1 MPERLQEPDPDPDR
15 DPDSDSRAGMSHPL
29 RNSEEPPRH
38 TGAAGGQDRV
48 VALFVA
54 VTWAAVVFA
63 VDGLLSV
70 VLDRDP
76 IGGSVTPYYGLLA
89 LLLAGVLVWFVLA
102 GTARSRGPWFG
113 TVAAVAG
120 VYLLL
125 VASALPIGLVLASQ
139 QAGSPFVVAAA
150 LLAGVTVFVT
160 WAILRRSRLA
170 PEG

>member
-1 MPERLQEPDPDPDR
+1 MRDLPPSASDPERGADSAHPSRDAEARTGDP
-15 DPDSDSRAGMSHPL
+15 
-29 RNSEEPPRH
+29 
-38 TGAAGGQDRV
+38 GATHGQDRV
-48 VALFVA
+48 IALFVA

-76 IGGSVTPYYGLLA
+76 IGGSVSPYYGILA
-89 LLLAGVLVWFVLA
+89 LLLAGVLLWFVLA
-102 GTARSRGPWFG
+102 GTARSHGPWFG
-113 TVAAVAG
+113 TLAAAAG

-125 VASALPIGLVLASQ
+125 VASALPIGLVLAGQ

-160 WAILRRSRLA
+160 WVVLRRIRLA
-170 PEG
+170 